1 MTLRILTTMLYPI
14 AIRAF
19 SSMPD
24 LAAEGWDPNAVEGD
38 ETYQSARAARL
49 YAALEVS
56 PDDDE
61 YTLAED
67 ARGRWA
73 LVLEQLDGGRHG
85 RVFGLTVSGHRYA
98 VELHALDE
106 LLEEYGLPDLGL
118 EDPPLSTEEMCARFD
133 AVDAP
138 PEVVAWVRRI
148 HRP

>member
-1 MTLRILTTMLYPI
+1 MTLRILTTTLYPI

-73 LVLEQLDGGRHG
+73 LV
-85 RVFGLTVSGHRYA
+85 GLTVSGHLGRRDFHVYA

-118 EDPPLSTEEMCARFD
+118 EDPPLSTEEMCARFE